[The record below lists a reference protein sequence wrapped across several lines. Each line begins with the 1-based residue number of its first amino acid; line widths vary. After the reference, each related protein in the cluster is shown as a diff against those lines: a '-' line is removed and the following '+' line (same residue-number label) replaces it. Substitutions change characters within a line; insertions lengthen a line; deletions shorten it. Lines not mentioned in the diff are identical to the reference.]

1 VKLDD
6 SSSGIAPD
14 TREGTS
20 LRTSA
25 TTGPGRN
32 LEEAMTTALTS
43 LVRQADL
50 RFADLDAT
58 SIATATKL
66 MRVPGSDMNIS
77 LGDARVTVFLVIATG
92 TAYARPAGTAKTDP
106 WSFDG

>member
-1 VKLDD
+1 MKLDD

-25 TTGPGRN
+25 TTGAGRT

-43 LVRQADL
+43 LLRQADM
-50 RFADLDAT
+50 RDADLDAT
-58 SIATATKL
+58 SVATTTKL

-77 LGDARVTVFLVIATG
+77 LGDSRVTVFLVIATG
-92 TAYARPAGTAKTDP
+92 IAYAQATG
-106 WSFDG
+106 G